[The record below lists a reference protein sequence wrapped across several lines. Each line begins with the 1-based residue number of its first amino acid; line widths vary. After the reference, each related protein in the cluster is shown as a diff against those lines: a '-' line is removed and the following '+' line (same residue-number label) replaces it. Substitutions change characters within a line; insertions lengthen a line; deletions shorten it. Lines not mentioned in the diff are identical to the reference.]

1 MAGDWIKMRG
11 GLFQS
16 PKLIA
21 MAKVLHESREFRDWL
36 TPGGSGP
43 VNGQI
48 VSDHALRCVTGALLT
63 VTWSWS
69 REFGKC
75 VTETLR
81 TERNA
86 ALRNCDIGDC
96 FLPHIDIKDL
106 DEIAG
111 APAVGQAMESVGW
124 AVQSNEP
131 RGVILP
137 KFFLDHN
144 VPLTPAERMR
154 QYRQRK
160 KRYESVTQPLRT
172 QRNKCVT
179 REEKRRE
186 ENKGSLREPLCP
198 AGKQPDRSADVAA
211 VVKHY
216 RTYHPRALPNVT
228 SKAKEYR
235 QIVDRFKEGYTVADL
250 CEAIDGCH
258 KTPHNLGQNDR
269 GTKYLDLELIVRSA
283 SHVNRFIE
291 NNRSPPK
298 PPETSDDRP
307 LDTSFKLPG
316 EA

>member
-1 MAGDWIKMRG
+1 MAGDWIKMRVD
-11 GLFQS
+11 LREDPDVIS
-16 PKLIA
+16 IA
-21 MAKVLHESREFRDWL
+21 TA
-36 TPGGSGP
+36 T
-43 VNGQI
+43 
-48 VSDHALRCVTGALLT
+48 
-63 VTWSWS
+63 
-69 REFGKC
+69 
-75 VTETLR
+75 
-81 TERNA
+81 
-86 ALRNCDIGDC
+86 
-96 FLPHIDIKDL
+96 DL
-106 DEIAG
+106 DED
-111 APAVGQAMESVGW
+111 AVVGKLHRVWSWADQQTADGNAHSVTRAWLDRYVGVTGFASAMEKVGW
-124 AVQSNEP
+124 LLVTDGGIQIPDFDA
-131 RGVILP
+131 
-137 KFFLDHN
+137 HN
-144 VPLTPAERMR
+144 SESAKRRALTA
-154 QYRQRK
+154 
-160 KRYESVTQPLRT
+160 KRAAKHRNAKRNATSVT
-172 QRNKCVT
+172 KCAP

-186 ENKGSLREPLCP
+186 DIGSLREPLCP